1 MKGLS
6 EKRLSDYMAEQI
18 ADEIL
23 AGRIEG
29 GSQLKQEELAEV
41 FGASRIPIREA
52 FQVLESQGLIV
63 RLATKRIYTV
73 ELDEEQIELI
83 FEMIGE
89 ILKKAVQ
96 HVLNTKSQTE
106 EKEVFSTE
114 TRPDQL
120 LLAQMENGYLTNLL
134 KNASECYIRFAT
146 KCKETDG
153 KKETEKAIC
162 EKIAG
167 ALNGAEKYTK
177 TFAKAVNSEIDRW
190 VLLLAEQVKEER
202 RKKMP
207 SAKEKVAAEL
217 RKAILS
223 RQMKEGEIL
232 SLDSVASQLNVSAM
246 PVREAF
252 QILARDGLIQ
262 LRKNKGAV
270 VLGITETYIRE
281 HYQLR
286 AILESAAAK
295 LAAEPGTDIAEIE
308 DGKRGNPEIHGSQP
322 CISQ

>member
-1 MKGLS
+1 MNGL
-6 EKRLSDYMAEQI
+6 K
-18 ADEIL
+18 
-23 AGRIEG
+23 
-29 GSQLKQEELAEV
+29 
-41 FGASRIPIREA
+41 PI
-52 FQVLESQGLIV
+52 
-63 RLATKRIYTV
+63 
-73 ELDEEQIELI
+73 
-83 FEMIGE
+83 
-89 ILKKAVQ
+89 
-96 HVLNTKSQTE
+96 
-106 EKEVFSTE
+106 
-114 TRPDQL
+114 
-120 LLAQMENGYLTNLL
+120 
-134 KNASECYIRFAT
+134 
-146 KCKETDG
+146 
-153 KKETEKAIC
+153 
-162 EKIAG
+162 
-167 ALNGAEKYTK
+167 
-177 TFAKAVNSEIDRW
+177 
-190 VLLLAEQVKEER
+190 
-202 RKKMP
+202 KMP

-308 DGKRGNPEIHGSQP
+308 DVYQESVFIQEMGCLHQSLWM
-322 CISQ
+322 